1 MKLLENVPLL
11 KQLEI
16 INRLNFFNEFTL
28 SERQVL
34 LESFSHLYLVHE
46 KHHAFK
52 RFELDNRLFIILS
65 GEFIIFK
72 KSQLLELGRVGPGE
86 FIGEG
91 AFICHK
97 EHSTSAKAL
106 KDSILL
112 AITPEAMTRLPN
124 VIREKVKDKIIEG
137 MSARISTLSNFIE
150 DNI

>member
-52 RFELDNRLFIILS
+52 RFELDNRLFIVLS

>member
-34 LESFSHLYLVHE
+34 LESFSRLYLVHE

-52 RFELDNRLFIILS
+52 RFELDNRLFIVLS

>member
-1 MKLLENVPLL
+1 MKRLTNVSLL
-11 KQLEI
+11 KQFEI
-16 INRLNFFNEFTL
+16 INRLEFFNEFTL
-28 SERQVL
+28 AERQVL
-34 LESFSHLYLVHE
+34 LESFSHLYLVHQS
-46 KHHAFK
+46 HHAFK
-52 RFELDNRLFIILS
+52 RFELDNRLFIVLS
-65 GEFIIFK
+65 GEFSIFK

-91 AFICHK
+91 AFICNQ

-124 VIREKVKDKIIEG
+124 VIREKMKDKIIAG
-137 MSARISTLSNFIE
+137 MSTRISSLSNYIE